1 VAHRPPTQVGGAALA
16 REAAI
21 SDIRVLTVAASMV
34 PLAIISLAQTPHLV
48 VEVDGEF
55 HGERQ
60 EQDGHRTACL
70 ESRGYLVSRF
80 QAIEILVDLDAVLET
95 LLIEPDPPAR
105 GRGHQALT
113 GHGLPPATTGVRYLA
128 AGSL

>member
-1 VAHRPPTQVGGAALA
+1 MASSTASAMSRM
-16 REAAI
+16 AI
-21 SDIRVLTVAASMV
+21 EQPAWRVEGIGV
-34 PLAIISLAQTPHLV
+34 I
-48 VEVDGEF
+48 
-55 HGERQ
+55 
-60 EQDGHRTACL
+60 
-70 ESRGYLVSRF
+70 RF